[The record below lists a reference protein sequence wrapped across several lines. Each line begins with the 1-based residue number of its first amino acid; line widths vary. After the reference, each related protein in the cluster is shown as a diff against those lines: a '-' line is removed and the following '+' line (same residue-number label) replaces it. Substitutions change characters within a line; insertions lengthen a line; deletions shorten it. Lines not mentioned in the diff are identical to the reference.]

1 MKKLNLINWNDKRAT
16 DIKIKIDS
24 IEKNVTKQNEIFKAD
39 IQKIQVDNSIVISC
53 SFDPGDYK
61 V

>member
-24 IEKNVTKQNEIFKAD
+24 IEKIVTKQNEIFKAD
-39 IQKIQVDNSIVISC
+39 IQKIQVDNSIVIPC